1 MILYIRIALIVLL
14 FLDAATLLIDFIIRP
29 TNEDYDPTPF
39 WYTRNALFYIMS
51 VVLALTF

>member
-14 FLDAATLLIDFIIRP
+14 VLDVASLVFDFIIRP

-39 WYTRNALFYIMS
+39 WYTRIVLFYVIS
-51 VVLALTF
+51 VLLALTF